1 MHLIKY
7 IVLIIF
13 ISFHLNYK
21 VFTYSVIFT
30 FYDSNCWH
38 EVYKIIAFH
47 PIKEYEILNV
57 HQMREDSIFNL
68 PEMSRRKIVNVKRRF
83 KNILIVIVCSSSVIA
98 IRFSPNNAD

>member
-1 MHLIKY
+1 MKYLVHLIKY

-13 ISFHLNYK
+13 ISFH
-21 VFTYSVIFT
+21 FTYSVIFT
-30 FYDSNCWH
+30 FYDSYFCH
-38 EVYKIIAFH
+38 KVYKIFFH

-57 HQMREDSIFNL
+57 NQMKDDSIFYF

-83 KNILIVIVCSSSVIA
+83 KNILIIIVCSSSVIA

>member
-1 MHLIKY
+1 MKY

-30 FYDSNCWH
+30 FYDSYCCH
-38 EVYKIIAFH
+38 KVYKIFFH

-57 HQMREDSIFNL
+57 NQMKDDSIFYF
-68 PEMSRRKIVNVKRRF
+68 PEMSRRKIVLVKLRKIAF
-83 KNILIVIVCSSSVIA
+83 LCLYFVTSSVTA
-98 IRFSPNNAD
+98 IRFCSE